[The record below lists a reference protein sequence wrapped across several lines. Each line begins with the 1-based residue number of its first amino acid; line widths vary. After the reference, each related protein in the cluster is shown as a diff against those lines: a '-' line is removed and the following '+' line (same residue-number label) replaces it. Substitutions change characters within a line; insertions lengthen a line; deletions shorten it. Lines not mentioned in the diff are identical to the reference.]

1 MPKQSKSRSSQ
12 RTKVQPTTA
21 QSSVRANSAD
31 VVQTT
36 QYAEMPTETLCFLL
50 SQGRLVQSGP
60 RQQLIARL
68 QANDSQ
74 DSTSPPTGPATM
86 PDQQL
91 ASMIASIVE
100 QKLATLNSAS
110 NSLSSSTSGVVQPSA
125 QQSAQQ
131 HLPGVTS
138 LAPDPSLPPVRNG
151 GQQQIPSSLDFSL
164 SSSQQDLNLGTP
176 EDAAL
181 LHTNYRVPS
190 IASHLSNS
198 CIAAITNG
206 EYVDLASLL
215 PFSSL
220 LRDHV
225 TANSQLKLQVG
236 NEGLTIPLP
245 SQAKRPKIT
254 GIDRW
259 LDAFAIYSSV
269 LLSSYPSRGVDL
281 FAYQQL
287 IRESARKFPG
297 MAWYLYDM
305 EFRRRASH
313 NLSINWGQRDVQLYL
328 DTFTGVPKAIL
339 CKACS
344 SSDHVTDSCP
354 LSPRS
359 KDSSGPKL
367 GDLCLNFNKGVFCTR
382 TPCPYTHQ
390 CHKPECT
397 AVHAGKDHPD
407 SLWTHPVKG

>member
-1 MPKQSKSRSSQ
+1 
-12 RTKVQPTTA
+12 
-21 QSSVRANSAD
+21 
-31 VVQTT
+31 
-36 QYAEMPTETLCFLL
+36 MPTETLRLLL
-50 SQGRLVQSGP
+50 SQRRLVQSGP

-91 ASMIASIVE
+91 ASMIVSIVE
-100 QKLATLNSAS
+100 HKLATLNSAS

-131 HLPGVTS
+131 HLPGVPS

-176 EDAAL
+176 EDAPL

-225 TANSQLKLQVG
+225 TANSQLKLQIG

-245 SQAKRPKIT
+245 SQAKLPKII
-254 GIDRW
+254 GVDRW

-269 LLSSYPSRGVDL
+269 LLSSYPSRG
-281 FAYQQL
+281 
-287 IRESARKFPG
+287 G
-297 MAWYLYDM
+297 GGW
-305 EFRRRASH
+305 
-313 NLSINWGQRDVQLYL
+313 
-328 DTFTGVPKAIL
+328 T
-339 CKACS
+339 S
-344 SSDHVTDSCP
+344 SPTS
-354 LSPRS
+354 
-359 KDSSGPKL
+359 
-367 GDLCLNFNKGVFCTR
+367 N
-382 TPCPYTHQ
+382 
-390 CHKPECT
+390 
-397 AVHAGKDHPD
+397 
-407 SLWTHPVKG
+407 

>member
-1 MPKQSKSRSSQ
+1 MYHAETTQISK
-12 RTKVQPTTA
+12 QPTYYGSVYHGSVKWPCIRTNTDRNTTFTFVPAPPGTIRATA
-21 QSSVRANSAD
+21 AAHR
-31 VVQTT
+31 
-36 QYAEMPTETLCFLL
+36 
-50 SQGRLVQSGP
+50 
-60 RQQLIARL
+60 
-68 QANDSQ
+68 
-74 DSTSPPTGPATM
+74 SPPSERFSGLHIATYR
-86 PDQQL
+86 PSDHAGSAVGL
-91 ASMIASIVE
+91 HDCFYRGA
-100 QKLATLNSAS
+100 KLATLNSAS

-138 LAPDPSLPPVRNG
+138 LVPDPSLPPVDNG

-254 GIDRW
+254 GIERW
-259 LDAFAIYSSV
+259 LEAFAIYSSV

-287 IRESARKFPG
+287 IRESARTFPG

-328 DTFTGVPKAIL
+328 DTLLASQK
-339 CKACS
+339 
-344 SSDHVTDSCP
+344 
-354 LSPRS
+354 
-359 KDSSGPKL
+359 
-367 GDLCLNFNKGVFCTR
+367 
-382 TPCPYTHQ
+382 PYLVR
-390 CHKPECT
+390 P
-397 AVHAGKDHPD
+397 AAARIM
-407 SLWTHPVKG
+407 

>member
-1 MPKQSKSRSSQ
+1 MKQC
-12 RTKVQPTTA
+12 A
-21 QSSVRANSAD
+21 Q
-31 VVQTT
+31 
-36 QYAEMPTETLCFLL
+36 MPTETLRLLL
-50 SQGRLVQSGP
+50 SQRRLVQSGP
-60 RQQLIARL
+60 RQQPIARL

-74 DSTSPPTGPATM
+74 DSTSPPTSPATM

-110 NSLSSSTSGVVQPSA
+110 NSLSSSTSGVVQPSS

-151 GQQQIPSSLDFSL
+151 GQQQQIPSSLDFSL

-181 LHTNYRVPS
+181 LHPDYRVPS

-236 NEGLTIPLP
+236 TEGLTIALP

-269 LLSSYPSRGVDL
+269 HLSSYPSRGVDL

-297 MAWYLYDM
+297 MA
-305 EFRRRASH
+305 
-313 NLSINWGQRDVQLYL
+313 
-328 DTFTGVPKAIL
+328 
-339 CKACS
+339 
-344 SSDHVTDSCP
+344 
-354 LSPRS
+354 
-359 KDSSGPKL
+359 
-367 GDLCLNFNKGVFCTR
+367 
-382 TPCPYTHQ
+382 
-390 CHKPECT
+390 
-397 AVHAGKDHPD
+397 
-407 SLWTHPVKG
+407 

>member
-1 MPKQSKSRSSQ
+1 MYSTLLTLAIKACAVVNSSLFSSKYFYFYNVKVDAKASS
-12 RTKVQPTTA
+12 
-21 QSSVRANSAD
+21 N
-31 VVQTT
+31 
-36 QYAEMPTETLCFLL
+36 F
-50 SQGRLVQSGP
+50 
-60 RQQLIARL
+60 
-68 QANDSQ
+68 
-74 DSTSPPTGPATM
+74 
-86 PDQQL
+86 
-91 ASMIASIVE
+91 
-100 QKLATLNSAS
+100 
-110 NSLSSSTSGVVQPSA
+110 
-125 QQSAQQ
+125 
-131 HLPGVTS
+131 
-138 LAPDPSLPPVRNG
+138 PDPSLPPVRNR
-151 GQQQIPSSLDFSL
+151 GQQQIRSSLDFSL

-190 IASHLSNS
+190 VTSHLSNS

-287 IRESARKFPG
+287 IRQSARKFPG

-305 EFRRRASH
+305 EFRQRASH
-313 NLSINWGQRDVQLYL
+313 NLSINR
-328 DTFTGVPKAIL
+328 
-339 CKACS
+339 
-344 SSDHVTDSCP
+344 
-354 LSPRS
+354 
-359 KDSSGPKL
+359 
-367 GDLCLNFNKGVFCTR
+367 
-382 TPCPYTHQ
+382 
-390 CHKPECT
+390 
-397 AVHAGKDHPD
+397 
-407 SLWTHPVKG
+407 VKGMFSCT

>member
-1 MPKQSKSRSSQ
+1 MI
-12 RTKVQPTTA
+12 A
-21 QSSVRANSAD
+21 
-31 VVQTT
+31 
-36 QYAEMPTETLCFLL
+36 F
-50 SQGRLVQSGP
+50 SGP

-74 DSTSPPTGPATM
+74 ASTPTSTGPAIM

-110 NSLSSSTSGVVQPSA
+110 NSPSSSTSGAVSTA
-125 QQSAQQ
+125 QQQ
-131 HLPGVTS
+131 LPGVTS
-138 LAPDPSLPPVRNG
+138 LAPDPSLLPVRNG
-151 GQQQIPSSLDFSL
+151 GQLQTPSSVDFSL
-164 SSSQQDLNLGTP
+164 SSSQQVLNLSTP

-198 CIAAITNG
+198 CITAING

-215 PFSSL
+215 PSL

-225 TANSQLKLQVG
+225 TANSQLTLQVG

-245 SQAKRPKIT
+245 SQAKRPKFT

-259 LDAFAIYSSV
+259 LDAFAIYSSL
-269 LLSSYPSRGVDL
+269 LLSSYPSRGVDV

-305 EFRRRASH
+305 EFRGRASH
-313 NLSINWGQRDVQLYL
+313 NLSINWGQRDV
-328 DTFTGVPKAIL
+328 
-339 CKACS
+339 
-344 SSDHVTDSCP
+344 
-354 LSPRS
+354 
-359 KDSSGPKL
+359 
-367 GDLCLNFNKGVFCTR
+367 
-382 TPCPYTHQ
+382 
-390 CHKPECT
+390 
-397 AVHAGKDHPD
+397 
-407 SLWTHPVKG
+407 

>member
-1 MPKQSKSRSSQ
+1 MPKQRKSRSSQ
-12 RTKVQPTTA
+12 RTTVPSTTA
-21 QSSVRANSAD
+21 QSNGRANSAD
-31 VVQTT
+31 VVQTVKMT
-36 QYAEMPTETLCFLL
+36 QYAQMPTETLRLLL
-50 SQGRLVQSGP
+50 SQRRLVQSGP

-100 QKLATLNSAS
+100 QKLASLNSAS
-110 NSLSSSTSGVVQPSA
+110 NSLASSTSGASA

-131 HLPGVTS
+131 DLPGVTS

-176 EDAAL
+176 EDAAP

-190 IASHLSNS
+190 FASHLSKS

-220 LRDHV
+220 QRDHV

-236 NEGLTIPLP
+236 NEGLTIPFP
-245 SQAKRPKIT
+245 SQAKRRKIT

-269 LLSSYPSRGVDL
+269 LLSSYPSRGGGPL
-281 FAYQQL
+281 RLPAT
-287 IRESARKFPG
+287 
-297 MAWYLYDM
+297 
-305 EFRRRASH
+305 
-313 NLSINWGQRDVQLYL
+313 
-328 DTFTGVPKAIL
+328 DT
-339 CKACS
+339 
-344 SSDHVTDSCP
+344 
-354 LSPRS
+354 
-359 KDSSGPKL
+359 
-367 GDLCLNFNKGVFCTR
+367 
-382 TPCPYTHQ
+382 
-390 CHKPECT
+390 
-397 AVHAGKDHPD
+397 
-407 SLWTHPVKG
+407 

>member
-1 MPKQSKSRSSQ
+1 MPKQHKAQSSQ
-12 RTKVQPTTA
+12 RTTVQSTMA
-21 QSSVRANSAD
+21 QSNGHANSAD
-31 VVQTT
+31 LVQMMR
-36 QYAEMPTETLCFLL
+36 YAEILTETLRLLL
-50 SQGRLVQSGP
+50 SQRCQVQSGP

-125 QQSAQQ
+125 QQ
-131 HLPGVTS
+131 HLPCVVS
-138 LAPDPSLPPVRNG
+138 LAPDPSLLSVRNG
-151 GQQQIPSSLDFSL
+151 RQQQILSSLDFSL
-164 SSSQQDLNLGTP
+164 SSSLQDFNLGTP
-176 EDAAL
+176 EDTAL

-190 IASHLSNS
+190 IVSYLSNS
-198 CIAAITNG
+198 CIAATTNG
-206 EYVDLASLL
+206 EYVDLASLPPL
-215 PFSSL
+215 SSL
-220 LRDHV
+220 LRHHV

-287 IRESARKFPG
+287 IRESASKLPG

-313 NLSINWGQRDVQLYL
+313 NLSINWGQDLL
-328 DTFTGVPKAIL
+328 
-339 CKACS
+339 
-344 SSDHVTDSCP
+344 TDSCLVYFVIMCNFRLRNP
-354 LSPRS
+354 S
-359 KDSSGPKL
+359 L
-367 GDLCLNFNKGVFCTR
+367 GEKGCCVITCDWGALNSIGTVLMRLFG
-382 TPCPYTHQ
+382 
-390 CHKPECT
+390 
-397 AVHAGKDHPD
+397 
-407 SLWTHPVKG
+407 

>member
-1 MPKQSKSRSSQ
+1 MPKQRKSRSSQ
-12 RTKVQPTTA
+12 RTTVPSTTA
-21 QSSVRANSAD
+21 QSNGRANSAD
-31 VVQTT
+31 VVQMT
-36 QYAEMPTETLCFLL
+36 QYAQMPTETLRSLL
-50 SQGRLVQSGP
+50 SQRRQVQSGP
-60 RQQLIARL
+60 RQLIALL

-74 DSTSPPTGPATM
+74 VSTSPPTGPATM

-100 QKLATLNSAS
+100 QKLASLNSAS
-110 NSLSSSTSGVVQPSA
+110 NLQASSTSGAVQPSA

-131 HLPGVTS
+131 DLPGVTS

-151 GQQQIPSSLDFSL
+151 GQQQIPSSLDSSL

-190 IASHLSNS
+190 FASHLSKS

-220 LRDHV
+220 QRDHV

-245 SQAKRPKIT
+245 SQAKRRKIT

-269 LLSSYPSRGVDL
+269 LPSSYPSRGGGPL
-281 FAYQQL
+281 RLPAT
-287 IRESARKFPG
+287 
-297 MAWYLYDM
+297 
-305 EFRRRASH
+305 
-313 NLSINWGQRDVQLYL
+313 
-328 DTFTGVPKAIL
+328 DTWV
-339 CKACS
+339 
-344 SSDHVTDSCP
+344 
-354 LSPRS
+354 SP
-359 KDSSGPKL
+359 
-367 GDLCLNFNKGVFCTR
+367 
-382 TPCPYTHQ
+382 
-390 CHKPECT
+390 
-397 AVHAGKDHPD
+397 
-407 SLWTHPVKG
+407 

>member
-1 MPKQSKSRSSQ
+1 M
-12 RTKVQPTTA
+12 
-21 QSSVRANSAD
+21 
-31 VVQTT
+31 
-36 QYAEMPTETLCFLL
+36 
-50 SQGRLVQSGP
+50 
-60 RQQLIARL
+60 
-68 QANDSQ
+68 
-74 DSTSPPTGPATM
+74 
-86 PDQQL
+86 

-125 QQSAQQ
+125 PRSAQQ

-138 LAPDPSLPPVRNG
+138 LAPDLSLPPVRNG

-236 NEGLTIPLP
+236 NDGPTIPLP
-245 SQAKRPKIT
+245 SHPRLSAPKLLGST
-254 GIDRW
+254 DGSTP
-259 LDAFAIYSSV
+259 LPFARLYSS
-269 LLSSYPSRGVDL
+269 
-281 FAYQQL
+281 
-287 IRESARKFPG
+287 
-297 MAWYLYDM
+297 
-305 EFRRRASH
+305 
-313 NLSINWGQRDVQLYL
+313 
-328 DTFTGVPKAIL
+328 
-339 CKACS
+339 
-344 SSDHVTDSCP
+344 P
-354 LSPRS
+354 L
-359 KDSSGPKL
+359 
-367 GDLCLNFNKGVFCTR
+367 
-382 TPCPYTHQ
+382 
-390 CHKPECT
+390 
-397 AVHAGKDHPD
+397 
-407 SLWTHPVKG
+407 THPGGWTSSPTSN

>member
-1 MPKQSKSRSSQ
+1 MPKQRKSRSSQ
-12 RTKVQPTTA
+12 RTTVPSTTA
-21 QSSVRANSAD
+21 QSNGRANSAD
-31 VVQTT
+31 VVQMT
-36 QYAEMPTETLCFLL
+36 QYAQMPTETLRLLL
-50 SQGRLVQSGP
+50 SQRRQVQSGP
-60 RQQLIARL
+60 RQLIALL

-74 DSTSPPTGPATM
+74 VSTSPPTGPATM

-100 QKLATLNSAS
+100 QKLASLNSAS
-110 NSLSSSTSGVVQPSA
+110 NLQASSTSGAVQPSA

-131 HLPGVTS
+131 DLPGVTS

-151 GQQQIPSSLDFSL
+151 GQQQIPSSLDSSL

-190 IASHLSNS
+190 FASHLSKS

-220 LRDHV
+220 QRDHV

-245 SQAKRPKIT
+245 SQAKRRKIT

-269 LLSSYPSRGVDL
+269 LPSSYPSRGGGPL
-281 FAYQQL
+281 RLPAT
-287 IRESARKFPG
+287 
-297 MAWYLYDM
+297 
-305 EFRRRASH
+305 
-313 NLSINWGQRDVQLYL
+313 
-328 DTFTGVPKAIL
+328 DT
-339 CKACS
+339 
-344 SSDHVTDSCP
+344 
-354 LSPRS
+354 
-359 KDSSGPKL
+359 
-367 GDLCLNFNKGVFCTR
+367 
-382 TPCPYTHQ
+382 
-390 CHKPECT
+390 
-397 AVHAGKDHPD
+397 
-407 SLWTHPVKG
+407 

>member
-1 MPKQSKSRSSQ
+1 MYSTLLTLAIKACAVVNSSLFSSKYFYFYNVKVDAKASS
-12 RTKVQPTTA
+12 
-21 QSSVRANSAD
+21 N
-31 VVQTT
+31 
-36 QYAEMPTETLCFLL
+36 F
-50 SQGRLVQSGP
+50 
-60 RQQLIARL
+60 
-68 QANDSQ
+68 
-74 DSTSPPTGPATM
+74 
-86 PDQQL
+86 
-91 ASMIASIVE
+91 
-100 QKLATLNSAS
+100 
-110 NSLSSSTSGVVQPSA
+110 
-125 QQSAQQ
+125 
-131 HLPGVTS
+131 
-138 LAPDPSLPPVRNG
+138 PDPSLPPVRNR
-151 GQQQIPSSLDFSL
+151 GQQQIRSSLDFSL

-190 IASHLSNS
+190 VTSHLSNS

-225 TANSQLKLQVG
+225 TANSHLKLQVG

-287 IRESARKFPG
+287 IRQSARKFPG

-305 EFRRRASH
+305 EFRQRASH
-313 NLSINWGQRDVQLYL
+313 NLSINRGQRDVQLYL

-354 LSPRS
+354 LSPRCT
-359 KDSSGPKL
+359 DSSGPKR
-367 GDLCLNFNKGVFCTR
+367 GDLCFNLNKGVPCAR

-390 CHKPECT
+390 CNKPGCT
-397 AVHAGKDHPD
+397 AAHPGKDHPD
-407 SLWTHPVKG
+407 SSSSGPTQSKTSRSSHSTRSRN

>member
-1 MPKQSKSRSSQ
+1 M
-12 RTKVQPTTA
+12 
-21 QSSVRANSAD
+21 
-31 VVQTT
+31 
-36 QYAEMPTETLCFLL
+36 
-50 SQGRLVQSGP
+50 
-60 RQQLIARL
+60 
-68 QANDSQ
+68 
-74 DSTSPPTGPATM
+74 
-86 PDQQL
+86 
-91 ASMIASIVE
+91 
-100 QKLATLNSAS
+100 
-110 NSLSSSTSGVVQPSA
+110 
-125 QQSAQQ
+125 
-131 HLPGVTS
+131 
-138 LAPDPSLPPVRNG
+138 
-151 GQQQIPSSLDFSL
+151 
-164 SSSQQDLNLGTP
+164 NLGTP

-181 LHTNYRVPS
+181 LHSNYRVPS
-190 IASHLSNS
+190 IASHLSKS

-269 LLSSYPSRGVDL
+269 LLSSYPSRGLDL

-287 IRESARKFPG
+287 IRESARKFPV

-313 NLSINWGQRDVQLYL
+313 NLSINWSQRDVQLYP

-339 CKACS
+339 GKPYYELRL
-344 SSDHVTDSCP
+344 DERCP
-354 LSPRS
+354 LFVA
-359 KDSSGPKL
+359 L
-367 GDLCLNFNKGVFCTR
+367 G
-382 TPCPYTHQ
+382 
-390 CHKPECT
+390 
-397 AVHAGKDHPD
+397 
-407 SLWTHPVKG
+407 